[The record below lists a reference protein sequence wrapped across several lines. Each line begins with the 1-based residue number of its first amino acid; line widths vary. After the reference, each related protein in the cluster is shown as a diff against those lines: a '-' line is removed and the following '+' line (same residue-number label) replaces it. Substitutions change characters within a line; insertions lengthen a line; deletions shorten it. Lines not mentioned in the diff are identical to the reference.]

1 MDRISNY
8 DTNKF
13 VYLIVHLINFLTK
26 INIILKK
33 KKLKLIISFKKMQ
46 RIPKKKEEEE
56 EEEEEEETH
65 EQFQLE
71 NSFRLKAHS
80 KSRKVK
86 WKARLWG

>member
-1 MDRISNY
+1 
-8 DTNKF
+8 
-13 VYLIVHLINFLTK
+13 
-26 INIILKK
+26 
-33 KKLKLIISFKKMQ
+33 MQ
-46 RIPKKKEEEE
+46 RIPKKKKKKKEEE

>member
-1 MDRISNY
+1 
-8 DTNKF
+8 
-13 VYLIVHLINFLTK
+13 
-26 INIILKK
+26 
-33 KKLKLIISFKKMQ
+33 MQ
-46 RIPKKKEEEE
+46 HIPKKKKKKKEEE